1 MQKSRCLFSF
11 ITEAIFFIVA
21 RRRYESQFC
30 PCFFLPAMAIL
41 IGGTCIACKEIVC
54 FCPAFHDIMQ
64 IIHELYPDSYT
75 HGSSFASLAMK
86 IRIPGR

>member
-30 PCFFLPAMAIL
+30 PCFSCQPWQFSS
-41 IGGTCIACKEIVC
+41 GGHALLVRRSFVFVLLSMISCKSS
-54 FCPAFHDIMQ
+54 M
-64 IIHELYPDSYT
+64 SYIP
-75 HGSSFASLAMK
+75 
-86 IRIPGR
+86 IRIPMALASPVWP